1 MSSNSDFQQ
10 SAISL
15 DDLHHDVL
23 MQIEAIVFA
32 SETPV
37 SIARFKQALDGKFST
52 QQIRQLL
59 QQLAILQHGRS
70 IELIETAQ
78 GFKFQV
84 RTKYRHVIHQAW
96 PERPIKL
103 SPSLLEILAIIAYHQ
118 PITRADIEQ
127 IRGVSSNSQLLR
139 TLFEW
144 NWIKESGF
152 RDVPGRP
159 ALLVTTPHFLN
170 AFGLAS
176 LSDLPVIQ
184 DHKDAVTQLNSSALC
199 S

>member
-1 MSSNSDFQQ
+1 MPLNPHFPE
-10 SAISL
+10 ATATL
-15 DDLHHDVL
+15 DDLHHEAL
-23 MQIEAIVFA
+23 MQIEAILFA
-32 SETPV
+32 SDAPV
-37 SIARFKQALDGKFST
+37 SIARIKQALAGHFSS

-59 QQLAILQHGRS
+59 QQLSILQHGRS
-70 IELIETAQ
+70 VELVETAQ

-84 RTKYRHVIHQAW
+84 RSKYRHIIHQAW

-103 SPSLLEILAIIAYHQ
+103 SPSLLEVLAVIAYYQ
-118 PITRADIEQ
+118 PVTRADIEH
-127 IRGVSSNSQLLR
+127 IRGVTTNSQVIR

-159 ALLVTTPHFLN
+159 ALLITTPYFLN

-176 LSDLPVIQ
+176 LSDLPAIQ
-184 DHKDAVTQLNSSALC
+184 DHKDAINQLENAQLC

>member
-1 MSSNSDFQQ
+1 MPNQTFPENT
-10 SAISL
+10 ASL
-15 DDLHHDVL
+15 DDLHHEAL
-23 MQIEAIVFA
+23 MQIEAIIFA
-32 SETPV
+32 SDAPV
-37 SIARFKQALDGKFST
+37 STARLKQALGGQFST

-59 QQLAILQHGRS
+59 QQLSILQHGRS
-70 IELIETAQ
+70 VELIETVQ

-84 RTKYRHVIHQAW
+84 RAKYRHVIHEAW

-103 SPSLLEILAIIAYHQ
+103 SPSLLEVLAVIAYHQ
-118 PITRADIEQ
+118 PVTRADIEQ
-127 IRGVSSNSQLLR
+127 IRGVSNNSLVLR

-159 ALLVTTPHFLN
+159 ALLVTTPIFLN

-176 LSDLPVIQ
+176 LNDLPVIQ
-184 DHKDAVTQLNSSALC
+184 DQQDALTQLESFSRC

>member
-1 MSSNSDFQQ
+1 MPNQTFPENT
-10 SAISL
+10 ASL
-15 DDLHHDVL
+15 DDLHHEAL
-23 MQIEAIVFA
+23 MQIEAIIFA
-32 SETPV
+32 SDAPV
-37 SIARFKQALDGKFST
+37 STARLKQALGGQFST

-59 QQLAILQHGRS
+59 QQLSILQHGRS
-70 IELIETAQ
+70 VELIETVQ

-84 RTKYRHVIHQAW
+84 RAKYRHVIHEAW

-103 SPSLLEILAIIAYHQ
+103 SPSLLEVLAVIAYHQ
-118 PITRADIEQ
+118 PVTRADIEQ
-127 IRGVSSNSQLLR
+127 IRGVSNNSMVLR

-152 RDVPGRP
+152 REAPGRP
-159 ALLVTTPHFLN
+159 ALLVTTPIFLN

-176 LSDLPVIQ
+176 LNDLPVIQ
-184 DHKDAVTQLNSSALC
+184 DQKDALTQLENFSRC